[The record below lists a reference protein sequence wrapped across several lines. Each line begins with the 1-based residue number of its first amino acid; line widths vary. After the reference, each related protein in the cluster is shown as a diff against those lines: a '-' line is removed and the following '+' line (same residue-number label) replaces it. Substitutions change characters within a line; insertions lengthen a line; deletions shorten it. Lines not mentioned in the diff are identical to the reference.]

1 MIYVLQVDDYRFIK
15 VGFCEEGNL
24 EKRIASLQTG
34 CPYPIKLVGSVP
46 GTISQEQSLHDSL
59 RRAFAR
65 IRIPICG
72 NEWYP
77 GRQQWPR
84 QFVAEL
90 LSGGFDAAFAFSG
103 KYHENVKQPGAK
115 GGDTSSV
122 NLMQNQKRKRKR
134 RRKNHPGSGANTS
147 WASPT

>member
-34 CPYPIKLVGSVP
+34 CPYPISLVGTVS
-46 GTISQEQSLHDSL
+46 GTLSQEQSLHDSL

-77 GRQQWPR
+77 GKQHWPR
-84 QFVAEL
+84 QFVSEL
-90 LSGGFDAAFAFSG
+90 LSGGFESAFAFSN

-115 GGDTSSV
+115 GGDTSMV
-122 NLMQNQKRKRKR
+122 NLMENKKR
-134 RRKNHPGSGANTS
+134 RGRSSRGKKNKERRA
-147 WASPT
+147 A